1 MMDEQDK
8 IDRLE
13 ELSFFQERL
22 LSQLNDA
29 LISQQRQID
38 RLVARADA
46 LEAQLANIA
55 AAYSQEAPVDAPP
68 PHYMPETY

>member
-1 MMDEQDK
+1 MDIQDK
-8 IDRLE
+8 VDRLE

-29 LISQQRQID
+29 LMAQQKQID
-38 RLVARADA
+38 RLEARADA
-46 LEAQLANIA
+46 LEAMLANIT
-55 AAYSQEAPVDAPP
+55 AAYSQDAPVDAPP